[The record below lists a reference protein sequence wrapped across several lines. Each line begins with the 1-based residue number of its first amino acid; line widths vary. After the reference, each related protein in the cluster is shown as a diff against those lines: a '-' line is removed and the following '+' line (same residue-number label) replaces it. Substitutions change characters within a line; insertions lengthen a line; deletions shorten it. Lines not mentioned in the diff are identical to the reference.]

1 VVRGMRLAFDRRSR
15 SLTMMRT
22 LGAAVGA
29 MLILLFLAIC
39 AAKLTWHDPT
49 SHDPVAEVRR

>member
-1 VVRGMRLAFDRRSR
+1 
-15 SLTMMRT
+15 MMRT

-29 MLILLFLAIC
+29 MLILLFLALC

-49 SHDPVAEVRR
+49 TQEAAAEVRR